1 MMFATL
7 DDLEGS
13 VELLVF
19 GRALAAHEEALALDS
34 VVLVRGKVDHK
45 DANSTCVILQEA
57 SQIRADRGGGR
68 ESARAGAHDPG
79 RPAAGAPAARRDGA
93 AGERDRRPQSS

>member
-19 GRALAAHEEALALDS
+19 GRALAAYEEALALDS
-34 VVLVRGKVDHK
+34 VVLVRGQVDHK
-45 DANSTCVILQEA
+45 ERDHDLRDPPGGHETSSRPRRRSRERA
-57 SQIRADRGGGR
+57 SRRARSP
-68 ESARAGAHDPG
+68 SARRRCACGST
-79 RPAAGAPAARRDGA
+79 RPSCRRA
-93 AGERDRRPQSS
+93 